1 MFMETKE
8 FIKKLPEYFDDPLHA
23 FRFSGASM
31 DDGSSASICDG
42 DVIYALKEDP
52 EVLINDLKEGSIYST
67 YVIFIETG
75 STCRQVI
82 DFDET
87 KNSITCHPLNPD
99 LKDEQI
105 ELKDIQELYR
115 ISEMHRDMPS
125 DDLFNK
131 E

>member
-1 MFMETKE
+1 METKE

-42 DVIYALKEDP
+42 DVIYAAKENS
-52 EVLINDLKEGSIYST
+52 ETLINDFKEGSIYST
-67 YVIFIETG
+67 YVIFTETG

-82 DFDET
+82 DFDKE

-99 LKDEQI
+99 FKDEKI
-105 ELKDIQELYR
+105 KLDDIQELYR
-115 ISEMHRDMPS
+115 VSEMHRDTS
-125 DDLFNK
+125 DDNSLT
-131 E
+131 